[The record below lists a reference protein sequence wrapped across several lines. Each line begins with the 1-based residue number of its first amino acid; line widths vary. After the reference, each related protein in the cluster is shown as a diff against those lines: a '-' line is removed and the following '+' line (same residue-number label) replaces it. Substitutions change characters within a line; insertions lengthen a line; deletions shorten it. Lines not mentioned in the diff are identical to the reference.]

1 MVAVASTATTNCTG
15 LLENW
20 ERTERRKGNNS
31 TEIFI
36 PLSFTVRRSLSHLA
50 SCNLMTLSVR
60 MPTSEYQAT
69 LRPVL
74 QISETKN
81 GKITGDLVALRI
93 MPPPHLPVTI
103 YFSVFSNSSSCIL
116 SMFCC
121 AFSGRMCSFHLTR
134 HQNPNKLFAIV

>member
-1 MVAVASTATTNCTG
+1 MPPLAIMVAVASTATTNCTG

-20 ERTERRKGNNS
+20 ERTERRKGNNNS

-50 SCNLMTLSVR
+50 SCNLTTLSVR

-93 MPPPHLPVTI
+93 MPPPSACYYLL
-103 YFSVFSNSSSCIL
+103 FSVL
-116 SMFCC
+116 
-121 AFSGRMCSFHLTR
+121 
-134 HQNPNKLFAIV
+134 K